1 MRVGVACW
9 CYEGVCGLV
18 NVDRRTFSNRC
29 PHNAGMTSP
38 KPSPAAPRP
47 PKEGKGGD
55 LSWVKKL
62 AGRASYVYF
71 RGGSSS
77 PRLLHSFQAF
87 VAFVW
92 LLWLLFSLL

>member
-1 MRVGVACW
+1 MCNALEGAAFDSCVRGGVAYW
-9 CYEGVCGLV
+9 CYEGLCGLV
-18 NVDRRTFSNRC
+18 NGGRRTFSNRC

-38 KPSPAAPRP
+38 KPAPAAPRP

-55 LSWVKKL
+55 LWWVKKL

-77 PRLLHSFQAF
+77 PSAAF
-87 VAFVW
+87 AQ
-92 LLWLLFSLL
+92 LSG